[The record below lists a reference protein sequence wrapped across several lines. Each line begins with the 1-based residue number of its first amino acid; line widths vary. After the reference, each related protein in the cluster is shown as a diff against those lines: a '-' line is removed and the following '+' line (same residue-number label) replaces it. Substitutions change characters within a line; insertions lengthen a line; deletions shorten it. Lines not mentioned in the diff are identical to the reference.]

1 MTEEILQ
8 AAVLR
13 LKSQALERYAII
25 KDLYHR
31 PTTPETVDQITQHA
45 IALAQLE
52 GAMVT
57 LQQYSP
63 NLASQTVAEAES
75 NLPEQPEEQ
84 AKKPLMRWQIML
96 PCLVNYLNL
105 AMPVRKSLTKKIKTW
120 YNLGVSLS
128 NKRW

>member
-8 AAVLR
+8 AAILR

-31 PTTPETVDQITQHA
+31 PTTPETVELITQHA
-45 IALAQLE
+45 VALAQLE

-63 NLASQTVAEAES
+63 NLANQTVAEAES
-75 NLPEQPEEQ
+75 NLPEQQEEQPEEEVDEQ
-84 AKKPLMRWQIML
+84 IDEEPEESYISEKELAEKSRSFRDSQKYRKKKAKK
-96 PCLVNYLNL
+96 
-105 AMPVRKSLTKKIKTW
+105 
-120 YNLGVSLS
+120 
-128 NKRW
+128 

>member
-1 MTEEILQ
+1 MTEETLQ
-8 AAVLR
+8 AAILR

-31 PTTPETVDQITQHA
+31 PTTPETVDLITQHA

-63 NLASQTVAEAES
+63 NLASQTLAEAES

-84 AKKPLMRWQIML
+84 IEEESAEEDKEQTGITEKELAEKSRSFRDSQKYRKKKAKK
-96 PCLVNYLNL
+96 
-105 AMPVRKSLTKKIKTW
+105 
-120 YNLGVSLS
+120 
-128 NKRW
+128 

>member
-1 MTEEILQ
+1 MTEETLQ

-31 PTTPETVDQITQHA
+31 PTTPETVDLITQHA

-63 NLASQTVAEAES
+63 NLASQTLAEAQS
-75 NLPEQPEEQ
+75 NLPEQSEEQ
-84 AKKPLMRWQIML
+84 AEEELIEEPVEEDKEQRGITEKDLAEKSQSFRDSQKYRKKK
-96 PCLVNYLNL
+96 
-105 AMPVRKSLTKKIKTW
+105 AKK
-120 YNLGVSLS
+120 
-128 NKRW
+128 

>member
-84 AKKPLMRWQIML
+84 PEEEPAEDSVEEDKKGRGITEKE
-96 PCLVNYLNL
+96 L
-105 AMPVRKSLTKKIKTW
+105 AEKSQSYRDSQKYRKKKVK
-120 YNLGVSLS
+120 
-128 NKRW
+128 K